1 MDNSL
6 DQIREFRLKKME
18 ELRGRGVDP
27 FPAKSSRTTT
37 VGYFV
42 EKFDKFYELAKPQVL
57 VGRLMARRTFG
68 GLTFGVLRDGYG
80 EVQVVWKKDH
90 LGEEVYAQL
99 ELIDIGDIL
108 QVSGAPMLTQKGE
121 KSLMVDRCVML
132 AKSLRPLPD
141 KWHGITDQET
151 RYRQRYLDLLMN
163 PDVKRRFEIRHDLV
177 QAIRNYLIGQGF
189 WEVDTPAIQP
199 LAGGALAT
207 PFKTYYEAID
217 SEAYLRIAP
226 ELYLKRLI
234 VGGFERVFEFARVFR
249 NEGVSTQHLQDFTML
264 EFYQAYADYE
274 DLMKMTEEML
284 VMAIGKALGST
295 SFEYA
300 GKTIDVASPWPRK
313 SFRDL
318 ILEYT
323 QIDIDQ
329 HLTVER
335 LQAEIRSKGI
345 RLTFSGTAGR
355 GKLIDELYKETVRPN
370 LTNPVFL
377 IDHPLD
383 LSPLAKKK
391 EDDGTKVQRFQV
403 VVAGMEIL
411 NAFSELNDPIDQKER
426 FDEQA
431 KLKFEGDPDAHSAD
445 DDFVKAL
452 EYGMP
457 PTAGWGMGIDRLV
470 ALVTNADTIREA
482 VLFPFVKDR
491 N

>member
-1 MDNSL
+1 MESL

-18 ELRGRGVDP
+18 ELRARGIDP
-27 FPAKSSRTTT
+27 FPAKSERTTT
-37 VGYFV
+37 IGYFV
-42 EKFDKFYELAKPQVL
+42 DKFEKYIDAGKPQTL

-80 EVQVVWKKDH
+80 EVQVLLKKDH
-90 LGEEVYAQL
+90 LGDELYADL
-99 ELIDIGDIL
+99 DLIDMGDIL
-108 QVSGAPMLTQKGE
+108 QVWGMPMLTQKGE
-121 KSLMVDRCVML
+121 RTLMIDGYKML
-132 AKSLRPLPD
+132 AKSFRPLPD

-163 PDVKRRFEIRHDLV
+163 PEVKRRFEIRHHLI
-177 QAIRNYLIGQGF
+177 QSIRNYLIGQGF

-207 PFKTYYEAID
+207 PFKTHYEAID
-217 SEAYLRIAP
+217 ADAYLRIAP

-264 EFYQAYADYE
+264 EFYYAYADYE

-284 VMAIGKALGST
+284 VLAIGKSLGAAKFDYS
-295 SFEYA
+295 
-300 GKTIDVASPWPRK
+300 GKTIDMQGPWPRK

-323 QIDIDQ
+323 KIDIDQ
-329 HLTVER
+329 HLTVES

-345 RLTFSGTAGR
+345 RLNFSGTAGR

-370 LTNPVFL
+370 LVNPIFL

-391 EDDGTKVQRFQV
+391 EDDPTKVQRFQL
-403 VVAGMEIL
+403 VVAGMEIV

-431 KLKFEGDPDAHSAD
+431 RLKNEGDADAHSAD

-457 PTAGWGMGIDRLV
+457 PTAGWGMGIDRVV
-470 ALVTNADTIREA
+470 ALITDADTVREA
-482 VLFPFVKDR
+482 VLFPFVKDK
-491 N
+491 

>member
-1 MDNSL
+1 MESL
-6 DQIREFRLKKME
+6 DQIRAFRLEKLAK
-18 ELRGRGVDP
+18 LREKGIDP
-27 FPAKSSRTTT
+27 YPAESTRTDS
-37 VGYFV
+37 VAYFI
-42 EKFDKFYELAKPQVL
+42 EKFDKYLDNKKEITLA
-57 VGRLMARRTFG
+57 GRLMARRTFG
-68 GLTFGVLRDGYG
+68 GLTFGVIRDFGG
-80 EVQVVWKKDH
+80 EVQVLWKKDH
-90 LGEEVYAQL
+90 IGDEAYDDL
-99 ELIDIGDIL
+99 ELLDMGDLI
-108 QVSGAPMLTQKGE
+108 QVTGSAMLTQKGE
-121 KSLMVDRCVML
+121 KTLLLDSFVML

-163 PDVKRRFEIRHDLV
+163 PEVKQRFLIRHGLV
-177 QAIRNYLIGQGF
+177 QGIRNFLLGREF
-189 WEVDTPAIQP
+189 VEVDTPALQP

-207 PFKTYYEAID
+207 PFKTHYEAID
-217 SEAYLRIAP
+217 AEVYLRIAP

-264 EFYQAYADYE
+264 EFYQAYATYE
-274 DLMKMTEEML
+274 DLMDMTEEML
-284 VMAIGKALGST
+284 SKVLTEVLGST
-295 SFEYA
+295 KFVFA
-300 GKTIDVASPWPRK
+300 DKTINVAGPWPRK

-323 QIDIDQ
+323 QIDIDEYP
-329 HLTVER
+329 TADA
-335 LQAEIRSKGI
+335 LQAAIRSKGI
-345 RLTFSGTAGR
+345 KLSYSGAAGR
-355 GKLIDELYKETVRPN
+355 GKLIDELYKETVRPK
-370 LTNPVFL
+370 LVDPLFL

-391 EDDGTKVQRFQV
+391 TDEPEKVQRFQLV
-403 VVAGMEIL
+403 IAGMEVV

-431 KLKFEGDPDAHSAD
+431 RLKGEGDVEAHSAD

-482 VLFPFVKDR
+482 VLFPFVKDK
-491 N
+491 